1 MTKCSSSFLVFTGVG
16 SRKFEADFSGGAIT
30 SDGGAPLLREMDRR
44 LGLMKAVAAELAD
57 GRQAGKV
64 EHSMQ
69 SLLRQRVYA
78 LALGYEDGNDHQQ
91 LRHDVALQSAV
102 GRNEVLASPPTLCR
116 LENQADRKQCLAVSK
131 VLVEQ
136 FIASFSAPP
145 QELIL
150 DFDATDAPVHGHQV
164 GRFFHGYYDN
174 YCFLPL
180 YVFCGD
186 RVLVAYLRPSRND
199 GARHAGAILKLLVQ
213 RLRQAWPKVRIMFRA
228 DSGFCRRRILHWCEH
243 NNVGYLVGLAK
254 NPALNRMAE
263 PWMEQ
268 ARAAAGG
275 NGSARLF
282 TDLSYATQTWKQPR
296 RVILKAESLPGKDN
310 HRYLVTNL
318 AGDGRMLYETVYCA
332 RGEAE
337 NRIKEQQ
344 LDLFASR
351 TSCHEW
357 WPNQFRLLLSALA
370 YTLVEGIRRTAL
382 QGTELAEATCA
393 TIRLR
398 LFKIGAV
405 VVRNTRRIKLLLSSA
420 YPWQNLFRMATARLS
435 SA

>member
-1 MTKCSSSFLVFTGVG
+1 MTKCNASSVVFTPQG
-16 SRKFEADFSGGAIT
+16 SRKIEADFTGGSIT
-30 SDGGAPLLREMDRR
+30 SDGGVPLLREMDRR
-44 LGLMKAVAAELAD
+44 LGLTKAVAAGLAD
-57 GRQAGKV
+57 QRQAGKID
-64 EHSMQ
+64 HSLQ
-69 SLLRQRVYA
+69 SLVRQRVYA
-78 LALGYEDGNDHQQ
+78 LALGYEDVNDHEQ
-91 LRHDVALQSAV
+91 LRHDIALQSAV
-102 GRNEVLASPPTLCR
+102 GQTRELASPPTICR
-116 LENQADRKQCLAVSK
+116 LENRADREGCLWISR

-136 FIASFSAPP
+136 FIATFDKPP
-145 QELIL
+145 RELVL
-150 DFDATDAPVHGHQV
+150 DFDATDVSVHGHQV
-164 GRFFHGYYDN
+164 GRFFHGYYDQ

-186 RVLVAYLRPSRND
+186 HVLAAYLRPSRND

-213 RLRQAWPKVRIMFRA
+213 RLRQAWPGVRIVFRA
-228 DSGFCRRRILHWCEH
+228 DSGFCRDGIMNWCERH
-243 NNVGYLVGLAK
+243 DVGYLLGLAK
-254 NPALNRMAE
+254 NSVLNRMAE

-268 ARAAAGG
+268 ARTTAVG

-282 TDLSYATQTWKQPR
+282 ADLFYGAQTWKQAR
-296 RVILKAESLPGKDN
+296 RVILKAERLPDKDN

-318 AGDGRMLYETVYCA
+318 DGDARRLYETIYCA

-357 WPNQFRLLLSALA
+357 WANQFRLLLSALA
-370 YTLVEGIRRTAL
+370 YTLVEAIRRTAL
-382 QGTELAEATCA
+382 HGTELAEATCA

-405 VVRNTRRIKLLLSSA
+405 VIRNTRRIRLMLSGA
-420 YPWQNLFRMATARLS
+420 CPWQNIFRLAAARIS

>member
-64 EHSMQ
+64 DHSMQ

-91 LRHDVALQSAV
+91 LRHDIALQSAV

-116 LENQADRKQCLAVSK
+116 LENQADREQCLAVAK

-136 FIASFSAPP
+136 FIASFSVPP

-150 DFDATDAPVHGHQV
+150 DFDATDVPVHGHQI

-213 RLRQAWPKVRIMFRA
+213 HLRQAWPKVRIMFRA

-254 NPALNRMAE
+254 NPVLNRMAE

-275 NGSARLF
+275 NGSARMF

-318 AGDGRMLYETVYCA
+318 AGNGRMLYETVYCA

-405 VVRNTRRIKLLLSSA
+405 IVRNTRRIKLLLSSA
-420 YPWQNLFRMATARLS
+420 YPWQNLFRVAAARLS